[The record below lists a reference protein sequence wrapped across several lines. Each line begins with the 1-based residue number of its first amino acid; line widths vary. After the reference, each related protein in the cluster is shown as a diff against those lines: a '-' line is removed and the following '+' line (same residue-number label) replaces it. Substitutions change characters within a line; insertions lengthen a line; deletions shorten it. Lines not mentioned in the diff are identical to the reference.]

1 MSGDAGFTHDSEVYP
16 YYHNNRVNPND
27 TMMDEATSKSIYRP
41 LDITKEEIRLLVLH
55 PPLVADSTLR
65 CTLLHTG
72 FASPSIDAPTVPPY
86 EALSY
91 VWGDPNFC
99 IPIWLNNKEVW
110 VTPNLAYALSTL
122 RHQGGDRVLWV
133 DALCINQL
141 DIAER
146 AHQVTLMRKIYS
158 RCQRDLAWVGP
169 TLDIDCS
176 EEDFD
181 YVQPK
186 IVKGMK
192 LMDRIVHRDA
202 QTLMSLEGR
211 YKSRKGAR
219 ALGTSETTM
228 QVDRR
233 ETSQLNWL
241 FKELCFWERVW
252 IVQELSCAP
261 RLTLVCEGAE
271 LEWESLSL
279 FLRDEPYF
287 DAFHAVGDIYGLTS
301 NHHVFRECFVN
312 VKIIEDQRERVHAC
326 LDKSHAA
333 DGSSSTLID
342 VLARF
347 RRMKSTDP
355 RDRIYALLGL
365 VTQDHGIK
373 VDYTKSIRDLYRE
386 VTASLI
392 NISGNLD
399 AICQSPFELTRG
411 PLALC
416 APGDRALS
424 PSRGEPVVVLPSWTA
439 EFNVNRQSSPQ
450 PVSVLFAQ
458 RDIFNAG
465 KANCEVPCRLL
476 GNSQET
482 LVLRGSAVG
491 CIGHIRPQDFY
502 SGESPSQVMQNYL
515 EKDVLDDTSRY
526 LYEPNLGAGA
536 PKQSETAFQAFW
548 RTMARDCTSPPRMR
562 RLLKSEIAA
571 LTISN
576 ERDLKSGEEIRT
588 CRSTASNNTTSAF
601 TYNDDAGESEASF
614 EVDDGPVQLKLTRL
628 PYDKQDFMFAMC
640 RNGVYVLTRPYVK
653 EGDIVVVVDG
663 GKVPVI
669 LRKFKEDETNENLG
683 TVYHFVAVAYVHG
696 FMDGEAED
704 GVAEG
709 WLKKEDFAIA

>member
-1 MSGDAGFTHDSEVYP
+1 
-16 YYHNNRVNPND
+16 
-27 TMMDEATSKSIYRP
+27 MMDEATSKSIYKP
-41 LDITKEEIRLLVLH
+41 LDVTKEEIRLLVLH
-55 PPLVADSTLR
+55 PPLAADSTLR

-72 FASPSIDAPTVPPY
+72 FASHSIHTPTIPPY

-91 VWGDPNFC
+91 VWGDLNFC
-99 IPIWLNNKEVW
+99 ILIWLNDTEVW
-110 VTPNLAYALSTL
+110 LTPNLAYALSTL
-122 RHQGGDRVLWV
+122 RLEGGDRVLWV

-169 TLDIDCS
+169 TLGIDCS
-176 EEDFD
+176 EDKSTGRARSELWSLDAL
-181 YVQPK
+181 QPI
-186 IVKGMK
+186 IVKAMK

-202 QTLMSLEGR
+202 QTPMSLEHN
-211 YKSRKGAR
+211 YMSHKGAR
-219 ALGTSETTM
+219 ATGTLGTTM

-233 ETSQLNWL
+233 ETRRLDWL
-241 FKELCFWERVW
+241 FKKLCFWERVW
-252 IVQELSCAP
+252 IVQEMSCAP
-261 RLTLVCEGAE
+261 RLILVCDGAE

-287 DAFHAVGDIYGLTS
+287 DAFHAVGDRYGMTS
-301 NHHVFRECFVN
+301 NHHIFREFFVN
-312 VKIIEDQRERVHAC
+312 VKIIEDQRERVQAC
-326 LDKSHAA
+326 LDKGHAA
-333 DGSSSTLID
+333 DENSSTLID

-347 RRMKSTDP
+347 RRMRSTDP

-365 VTQDHGIK
+365 VTQDHDIK
-373 VDYTKSIRDLYRE
+373 IDYTKSIRDLYRE

-392 NISGNLD
+392 NLSGNLD
-399 AICQSPFELTRG
+399 VICQSPFAVTG
-411 PLALC
+411 GSFALY
-416 APGDRALS
+416 APGDLALS
-424 PSRGEPVVVLPSWTA
+424 LSRGELVVVLPSWTA

-458 RDIFNAG
+458 RGIFNAG
-465 KANCEVPCRLL
+465 KTNCEVPCRLL

-482 LVLRGSAVG
+482 LVLRGSALG
-491 CIGHIRPQDFY
+491 CIGPIRPQDFY
-502 SGESPSQVMQNYL
+502 SGELPSQVMQNYL

-536 PKQSETAFQAFW
+536 PKRSEPAFQAFW
-548 RTMARDCTSPPRMR
+548 RTMARDCTSPPRVR
-562 RLLKSEIAA
+562 RLLKPEIAA
-571 LTISN
+571 LIISN
-576 ERDLKSGEEIRT
+576 ERDLKSGKDIRT
-588 CRSTASNNTTSAF
+588 CRPAVSNNPTSAF
-601 TYNDDAGESEASF
+601 TYNDDAWESESSF

-628 PYDKQDFMFAMC
+628 PYDKRDFMFTMT

-653 EGDIVVVVDG
+653 EGDIVAIVDG

-669 LRKFKEDETNENLG
+669 LRRVKKDETNKNLG

-704 GVAEG
+704 AVAEG
-709 WLKKEDFAIA
+709 WLEKEDFAIA

>member
-1 MSGDAGFTHDSEVYP
+1 MSGDAGFTHGSEVYP

-27 TMMDEATSKSIYRP
+27 TMMDEATSKSIYKP
-41 LDITKEEIRLLVLH
+41 LDVAKEEVRLLVLH

-72 FASPSIDAPTVPPY
+72 FASPSIDAPTVPSY

-99 IPIWLNNKEVW
+99 MPIWLNNKEVW

-122 RHQGGDRVLWV
+122 RLQGGDRVLWV

-181 YVQPK
+181 YYQLMIAK
-186 IVKGMK
+186 AMK

-219 ALGTSETTM
+219 APGTSETTM

-233 ETSQLNWL
+233 ETRQLNWL
-241 FKELCFWERVW
+241 IKELCFWERVW

-261 RLTLVCEGAE
+261 RLTLVCDGAE
-271 LEWESLSL
+271 LEWEALSL

-287 DAFHAVGDIYGLTS
+287 DAFHAVGDLYGLTS
-301 NHHVFRECFVN
+301 NHHIFRECFVN
-312 VKIIEDQRERVHAC
+312 VKMIEDQRERVQAC
-326 LDKSHAA
+326 LDKGHAA

-373 VDYTKSIRDLYRE
+373 VDYTKSIRDLYQE
-386 VTASLI
+386 VTVSLI
-392 NISGNLD
+392 NLSGNLD
-399 AICQSPFELTRG
+399 AICQSPFELTKG

-424 PSRGEPVVVLPSWTA
+424 PSRGSRAPSPFQSCLRNATYSMQGKRDAKCHADSLATVKRHWYSEVAPWDASDTYGPKMFIVGSRRRKSWRIMLSKMFLMILVVIFTSRT
-439 EFNVNRQSSPQ
+439 
-450 PVSVLFAQ
+450 SV
-458 RDIFNAG
+458 R
-465 KANCEVPCRLL
+465 VR
-476 GNSQET
+476 
-482 LVLRGSAVG
+482 
-491 CIGHIRPQDFY
+491 
-502 SGESPSQVMQNYL
+502 QNYPKL
-515 EKDVLDDTSRY
+515 RFKPS
-526 LYEPNLGAGA
+526 GA
-536 PKQSETAFQAFW
+536 PW
-548 RTMARDCTSPPRMR
+548 PG
-562 RLLKSEIAA
+562 IAHH
-571 LTISN
+571 
-576 ERDLKSGEEIRT
+576 RQG
-588 CRSTASNNTTSAF
+588 C
-601 TYNDDAGESEASF
+601 
-614 EVDDGPVQLKLTRL
+614 V
-628 PYDKQDFMFAMC
+628 
-640 RNGVYVLTRPYVK
+640 VY
-653 EGDIVVVVDG
+653 
-663 GKVPVI
+663 
-669 LRKFKEDETNENLG
+669 
-683 TVYHFVAVAYVHG
+683 
-696 FMDGEAED
+696 
-704 GVAEG
+704 
-709 WLKKEDFAIA
+709 